1 MIRIDKKI
9 LKEGLKDVVRVVPR
23 NNISMNILQ
32 GILIECENNNMA
44 ITGTDLKMAITT
56 NLICQT
62 EMFSEK
68 YVVDAKLFHDIISKM
83 PSGNIEIS
91 LLEEGKIL
99 EIKGGKSKFNITTLG
114 EPAEFPSFKTEIE
127 NTESISLPGNTFR
140 EIVRKTVPFSTE
152 DETRPIL
159 TGVLFEFTKNKAR
172 AVSLDGYRLSHYIA
186 EIENEI
192 EKELVVESD
201 VLVNVSRI
209 AGENVMIT
217 FDKEET
223 KSIKFKTGETII
235 YSRVLEGQ
243 FLDYKSILTP
253 TNATTFVKINTDEF
267 RKAIER
273 VVVIS
278 KSSLGLTPTVLL
290 IDTKENKLK
299 INAESDIAKVKEI
312 LEVKAE
318 GEDVKIA
325 FNPNFLLEGLKVIE
339 TEELELRI
347 NGSLNPAF
355 LLDNED
361 YIHLVLPIRLANYE
375 EDKNDE
381 SDGEKIAS

>member
-1 MIRIDKKI
+1 MVKIEKKT
-9 LKEGLKDVVRVVPR
+9 LLEGLKSVVRVVPR

-68 YVVDAKLFHDIISKM
+68 YVVDARLFHDIISKM

-99 EIKGGKSKFNITTLG
+99 GIKGGKSKFNITTLG

-278 KSSLGLTPTVLL
+278 KSSLEIRPTVLL

-299 INAESDIAKVKEI
+299 INAESDIAKVKEV

-347 NGSLNPAF
+347 NGSLKPAF

-361 YIHLVLPIRLANYE
+361 YIHLVLPIRLASHE